1 MLKSGH
7 NPRWGWGDLGRGWGS
22 LLGKGPGGG
31 KGVGCVLAGSTRRG
45 YQSVLLESRLM
56 GQEGDLAVTPGS
68 FAVRIPRT
76 LELQGP
82 ALPLVQW
89 HSSPGAKRLWS
100 QGDGSPQACD
110 PPHPPPSS
118 LCIRPLP
125 GAFLQGLAVH
135 P

>member
-1 MLKSGH
+1 M
-7 NPRWGWGDLGRGWGS
+7 
-22 LLGKGPGGG
+22 
-31 KGVGCVLAGSTRRG
+31 GCVLAGSTRRG

-110 PPHPPPSS
+110 PPTPRPVPSAS
-118 LCIRPLP
+118 GLCQVLSSKGWQCIPREI
-125 GAFLQGLAVH
+125 
-135 P
+135 